1 MSRWFGRG
9 GGRSGSVA
17 QGMSGRRPVGPLT
30 ALLLLAA
37 SQAAHAQP
45 SPQSAQPRSPFVEAV
60 PARSNDPAWFNLA
73 LPGPESDPS
82 LGIVQIDGVDIPAQ
96 PAVFGPGPMDARLG
110 GAAVKRDLRTIVGFS
125 LESRARGEYL
135 WGRVTGRPAYDAT
148 TTWVLGE
155 LKSAGLRDARLETFI
170 APPINLPISGEV
182 RLVGDN
188 AFGQGS
194 QDIVLQ
200 SAMVGGA
207 GPVDGSVQAPL
218 IYVGQATP
226 ADLAGRDVKGKI
238 AVINATPNPGLYSS
252 NEYGRLQAMIKAG
265 AVGAIEILNQ
275 PGNVKSFDRD
285 RHGCGTSLCFTLG
298 GEDGYFLQN
307 MLGAAAQAGKT
318 VTGQVSARSE
328 TITSARLSNVVA
340 TIPGRS
346 DRTVI
351 INAHADGWFTAADD
365 NGGGLATLLALAR
378 HFARQP
384 QPDRTLVFIAS
395 AGHHTPANGL
405 AAFRAIHDGDYVAK
419 ADLILNL
426 EHVAV
431 SGMVRS
437 MVESQDNNFGRKMLA
452 TTTEWPKQVG
462 VSNRAPFLIDLWR
475 QGAVCFG
482 LNTQRVV
489 DRRNPGELGRFAELP
504 VAQTQMISVGP
515 VYHTSGETVDTI
527 PEEGLERAARF
538 HAYLVAEA
546 AKTPAALL
554 NGGAWTPRKSCPP
567 TP

>member
-1 MSRWFGRG
+1 MKDFINRRGPVLTVPVRRGRIAPEAACLAVVLTLAATPQT
-9 GGRSGSVA
+9 SVA
-17 QGMSGRRPVGPLT
+17 QPAP
-30 ALLLLAA
+30 AA
-37 SQAAHAQP
+37 A
-45 SPQSAQPRSPFVEAV
+45 PRSPFVEAV
-60 PARSNDPAWFNLA
+60 PARSTSPAWFNLA
-73 LPGPESDPS
+73 LPGPESDPTG
-82 LGIVQIDGVDIPAQ
+82 GIVQIAGTDIPAL
-96 PAVFGPGPMDARLG
+96 PATFGPGPRDARLD
-110 GAAVKRDLRTIVGFS
+110 GAAVKRDLRRIVGFS
-125 LESRARGEYL
+125 LESRAQSEYL

-148 TTWVLGE
+148 IVWVAE
-155 LKSAGLRDARLETFI
+155 QLKAAGLKDARLETFT
-170 APPINLPISGEV
+170 APPINLPVAGEV
-182 RLVGDN
+182 RLIGDTG
-188 AFGQGS
+188 FGQGS

-207 GPVDGSVQAPL
+207 GPVNGSATAPL

-226 ADLAGRDVKGKI
+226 ADLAGRDVTGKI

-265 AVGAIEILNQ
+265 AVGALEILSQ

-285 RHGCGTSLCFTLG
+285 RHGCGTALCFTIG

-307 MLGAAAQAGKT
+307 ILGAAAQAGRT
-318 VTGQVSARSE
+318 VEAQISARSE
-328 TITSARLSNVVA
+328 TITDAKLANAVA

-346 DRTVI
+346 DRVI
-351 INAHADGWFTAADD
+351 LINAHADGWFTGADD

-378 HFARQP
+378 YFATQP
-384 QPDRTLVFIAS
+384 QPERTLVFIAS
-395 AGHHTPANGL
+395 AGHHTAANGL
-405 AAFRAIHDGDYVAK
+405 AAFRAVHDKDYVAK
-419 ADLILNL
+419 ADLIVNL

-437 MVESQDNNFGRKMLA
+437 MVEPQDNNFGRKMLA
-452 TTTEWPKQVG
+452 TTAEWPKQVG
-462 VSNRAPFLIDLWR
+462 VSNRAPFLMDLWR

-482 LNTQRVV
+482 LNTQRII

-527 PEEGLERAARF
+527 PDEGLERAARF
-538 HAYLVAEA
+538 HAYLISAA
-546 AKTPAALL
+546 AKAPAALL
-554 NGGAWTPRKSCPP
+554 NGAPSPPRKTCPA